1 MVSSLS
7 IRVLVACWYAAI
19 GRTPYSCISTG
30 HQDSYREWRYHML
43 LVYNYVLLKMS
54 TWCSKHVEESN
65 ILRINNSQCIKLVII
80 VYEFNNS
87 VHLSITSSL
96 LEFNLFVTPLLN
108 SLNIYSLLNT
118 SNQVL
123 NTNKQ
128 HVKQYIT
135 YLNHYGFLQETK
147 EVKDIS
153 HNSWST

>member
-19 GRTPYSCISTG
+19 GRTPYRCISTG

-153 HNSWST
+153 RNSWST